1 MNGTYAVRDEIDT
14 LLDFEMP
21 KRYYFYQWIVPLLIL
36 LSSLYRLPCLVW
48 KFVLYLNGFDLS
60 FVTKKIIKEMY
71 KNEYKESSNW
81 LKTQHAIDTINEH
94 LRSTFLKQKSYL
106 NKKFNLSQRNF
117 EGSEHEAE
125 IDLARIRKKYPNLKR
140 KSTFPLLVPYLLI
153 KLLYL
158 ANIFFNFWVLTVMLG
173 FNYFTYG
180 KVFINRIFNNSYKFL
195 NEFFPKR
202 VLCTTQIHSFQKE
215 NHVTFVCS
223 LSINLLNEIF
233 FIAYWFWLIV
243 LTILTIL
250 SILYWLLL
258 LIRPYRRRIV
268 LNSLQ
273 LNPKKDL
280 SRSYTAA
287 YYFSEDVTHD
297 LADCFLMEKTG
308 LPLMQNFELFFSD
321 VCSIDVIFVIKMISL
336 NSNSLAMR
344 DFLNNLWDNYL
355 DLDDLKLRGVKH
367 RPCVSIKR
375 PLLTSQ
381 IEEYQHQIKKNEAEA

>member
-1 MNGTYAVRDEIDT
+1 MNGTYAVKDEIDT

-21 KRYYFYQWIVPLLIL
+21 TRYYFYQWIVPLLIF
-36 LSSLYRLPCLVW
+36 LSSIYRLPCLAW

-60 FVTKKIIKEMY
+60 YVTKKIIKEMY

-81 LKTQHAIDTINEH
+81 LKTQHAIDNINEH

-106 NKKFNLSQRNF
+106 DKKFNLSHKIFDGN
-117 EGSEHEAE
+117 ENETE
-125 IDLARIRKKYPNLKR
+125 IDLAKIRKKYPNLKR
-140 KSTFPLLVPYLLI
+140 KPTFPLLVPYLFI

-158 ANIFFNFWVLTVMLG
+158 ANIFFNFWILSIMLG

-180 KVFINRIFNNSYKFL
+180 IVFLNRIYNNSYKFL

-233 FIAYWFWLIV
+233 FITYWFWLII

-258 LIRPYRRRIV
+258 LIRPYRRRLV

-280 SRSYTAA
+280 NRSYTAA
-287 YYFSEDVTHD
+287 YYFSEDVTND

-308 LPLMQNFELFFSD
+308 LSLMQNFKLFFND
-321 VCSIDVIFVIKMISL
+321 VCSIDVIFVIKMIAL

-355 DLDDLKLRGVKH
+355 DLEDLKLRGVKH
-367 RPCVSIKR
+367 RPSVSIKR
-375 PLLTSQ
+375 PLLISQ